1 MSRKIG
7 VKTRQITEVLS
18 ELARF
23 REPARR
29 FVRAQNPDEF
39 DDTVLTPAE
48 YQMRCLLFHRN
59 YPDDWPKATDDLI
72 IQAYDVH
79 LFVTLRIM
87 IMSLLIAGNT
97 LEEASYKADL
107 PLDVVGV
114 FAYFFCNE
122 DFIKLTQASK
132 LTVLATPQT
141 LYQHDEFKLAVT
153 SGKMATDYHFGL
165 QPTDLKKNVHQM
177 REKVIA
183 SQYYLAVK
191 DVHYVKPGQKAFA
204 AVQDA
209 LDRSSATLKDY
220 SGGEKSG
227 TIDMVIKKFEEMQAK
242 KVIVEAKDVEELNL
256 PPIEEGKPG
265 EQRE

>member
-7 VKTRQITEVLS
+7 IKTRQITEVPS
-18 ELARF
+18 ALARF

-39 DDTVLTPAE
+39 DDSVLTAAE
-48 YQMRCLLFHRN
+48 YQMRCLLFHKN
-59 YPDDWPKATDDLI
+59 YPDDWPEVTDDLVVR
-72 IQAYDVH
+72 AYDLH
-79 LFVTLRIM
+79 LFATLRVLV
-87 IMSLLIAGNT
+87 MSLLVAGNT
-97 LEEASYKADL
+97 LEESAAKADL

-114 FAYFFCNE
+114 FAYFFCSE

-141 LYQHDEFKLAVT
+141 LYQHPEFRMA
-153 SGKMATDYHFGL
+153 ATDGKVATDIHFGL
-165 QPTDLKKNVHQM
+165 QPTDLKKHVHKM

-183 SQYYLAVK
+183 DQYYLAVK

-209 LDRSSATLKDY
+209 LDRSSATLKDF

-227 TIDMVIKKFEEMQAK
+227 TIDMVIKKFEDMQAK

-256 PPIEEGKPG
+256 PPIEEEKPG